1 MGNNVSTRTPTK
13 KLEILTE
20 EVQDFSANIS
30 TNVMAE
36 ASQNIVVNQEQN
48 IVINNAKFTR
58 CNFAAQQK
66 ATVIATQIA
75 SFKVLLSNPKQILN
89 KIAVGPNSI
98 FGQAMNSNSQVMKD
112 FLETA
117 KDVYKIPSEG
127 DSDMKLR
134 QKLTSIVKLN
144 LSQKVVMKAVQNIFV
159 NQKQNIFLN
168 DIECTDGNFNFTQE
182 VIVEALQNVMFT
194 ITQNVLA
201 NDPTFRRAVRK
212 FNGDYN
218 KNLNDEQIDE
228 GTTLPDV
235 CFDKPQTPSREASC
249 PDCED
254 CPVCPPP
261 QQCNLECPTFDDFI
275 LKAKTLYYAAI
286 GAVLLIL
293 FVLVLS

>member
-1 MGNNVSTRTPTK
+1 MGNNMSSRTPTK
-13 KLEILTE
+13 KLEILSE
-20 EVQDFSANIS
+20 EVRDFSANIS

-36 ASQNIVVNQEQN
+36 AVQNIAVNQEQN
-48 IVINNAKFTR
+48 IVINDAILTR
-58 CNFAAQQK
+58 CSVEARQEAI
-66 ATVIATQIA
+66 VIATQVA
-75 SFKVLLSNPKQILN
+75 SFKALLDNPKKILN

-98 FGQAMNSNSQVMKD
+98 FGQAANSNSQIMKE

-144 LSQKVVMKAVQNIFV
+144 LSQKVVMKATQNIFV
-159 NQKQNIFLN
+159 NQKQNVFLN
-168 DIECTDGNFNFTQE
+168 NLKCEDGKLNFEQK
-182 VIVEALQNVMFT
+182 VLVEALQNVMFT
-194 ITQNVLA
+194 ITQSVLA

-228 GTTLPDV
+228 ATTLPDV

-261 QQCNLECPTFDDFI
+261 QQCNLECPTCDDFI

-293 FVLVLS
+293 IVLVLN